1 MDVGWDCGNGI
12 VVESGQA
19 YISNGGDGLRI
30 IDVSGVTNT
39 TLSGTFDTDGRAQGI
54 WVEGEHAFVADGYNG
69 LVVLNVSDPSNPTLE
84 GSIATSDQAIDV
96 EVAGNLAYVLE
107 SPGEDAQL
115 EIFDITDPTAPSLE
129 GSLMFSSDL
138 GAGRLLVSGSL
149 VYCNLAYSYDKKED
163 RLDHGAY
170 LGVVDVSN
178 SAAPTL
184 VTEFCYE
191 TIGESEPGGLDLS
204 GNRIYAID
212 DNILAIID
220 VSDPYSP
227 VVLGTFV
234 DDWVRDVQ
242 VAGDIAY
249 TAGCWD
255 SPLIRAV
262 NVLDPTAPYSAGLL
276 ASDMKGVGLVVD
288 GDFAYIASEE
298 YDLQIISLRS
308 RIFSDGFEDGTTDIW
323 SSISP

>member
-1 MDVGWDCGNGI
+1 MTQLT
-12 VVESGQA
+12 EAGQA
-19 YISNGGDGLRI
+19 RPNNAPLRR
-30 IDVSGVTNT
+30 GV
-39 TLSGTFDTDGRAQGI
+39 
-54 WVEGEHAFVADGYNG
+54 VA
-69 LVVLNVSDPSNPTLE
+69 NPTRRSSAHWPHNFLE
-84 GSIATSDQAIDV
+84 FGT
-96 EVAGNLAYVLE
+96 
-107 SPGEDAQL
+107 
-115 EIFDITDPTAPSLE
+115 
-129 GSLMFSSDL
+129 
-138 GAGRLLVSGSL
+138 L
-149 VYCNLAYSYDKKED
+149 VYCNLAYSDDKKDEPGD
-163 RLDHGAY
+163 TDAY
-170 LGVVDVSN
+170 LGIVDVLN
-178 SAAPTL
+178 PGAPTL

-212 DNILAIID
+212 NNLLAIID

-308 RIFSDGFEDGTTDIW
+308 RIFSDGFEDGTTDLW
-323 SSISP
+323 SSTSP